1 MGKAQAHGDRGR
13 GRARSPRELDQ
24 RPSGHSRLLVATN
37 SNDARKAN
45 DVIDSQTVFVPKRIG
60 WTVDRTHPAP
70 HCLTLRTRSPVTIGR
85 VVIFT
90 QGIRECDVEVFRGDE
105 WRGAAGAKPGDRVPC
120 EVRFEPVTASGVRL
134 TVTAFEGDFFQ
145 VYEVE
150 GYEK

>member
-60 WTVDRTHPAP
+60 WTVESTHPTP
-70 HCLTLRTRSPVTIGR
+70 HRLTLRVPRPTTIGR
-85 VVIFT
+85 IVLFS
-90 QGIRECDVEVFRGDE
+90 QGLRECDVDVLRGDE
-105 WRGAAGAKPGDRVPC
+105 WRHAASAKPHDRVPC
-120 EVRFEPVTASGVRL
+120 EVRLEPMAASAVRL
-134 TVTAFEGDFFQ
+134 TMAAFEGGFFQ